1 MKTLLSAIILFS
13 SFSVLAHNPKVSCVA
28 DYSLVGMEAITV
40 ELTEGTQG
48 IRSKLNGEILNENVQ
63 SNTYAIR
70 SDLDLT
76 INIFKDE
83 PIPVNQGE
91 FYLLSIA
98 SQESGIQS
106 PIDEEESMSFP
117 TGINFNLKD
126 VRSVKVYDL
135 QENNDDMFGGTQL
148 IEAFDENDA
157 LLGRVARIMVFQAC
171 N

>member
-13 SFSVLAHNPKVSCVA
+13 SFSVLANNPKVSCVA

-148 IEAFDENDA
+148 IEAFDVNNA
-157 LLGRVARIMVFQAC
+157 LLGRVARLMVFQAC

>member
-1 MKTLLSAIILFS
+1 MKSLLSAMVLLG
-13 SFSVLAHNPKVSCVA
+13 SFTAFANTTKVNCVA

-40 ELTEGTQG
+40 ELSEGSKG
-48 IRSKLNGEILNENVQ
+48 IRSKLNGEVLNENVGA
-63 SNTYAIR
+63 NTYEIR

-76 INIFKDE
+76 LNIYKDDA
-83 PIPVNQGE
+83 IPVNQGE
-91 FYLLSIA
+91 FYLLAIA
-98 SQESGIQS
+98 SQENGIQS

-157 LLGRVARIMVFQAC
+157 LLGRVARLMVFQAC

>member
-1 MKTLLSAIILFS
+1 MKSLLSTIILMS
-13 SFSVLAHNPKVSCVA
+13 SFSVFANAKVTCVA
-28 DYSLVGMEAITV
+28 DYSLVGMEAFTV
-40 ELTEGTQG
+40 ELSEGTKG

-63 SNTYAIR
+63 STTYDIR

-91 FYLLSIA
+91 FYLLAMA

-106 PIDEEESMSFP
+106 PIDEEEALSFS
-117 TGINFNLKD
+117 TGINFNLRD

-148 IEAFDENDA
+148 IEAFDENST
-157 LLGRVARIMVFQAC
+157 LLGRVARLMVFQAC